1 MLGIFITAAYP
12 SLELSLEALKILHQE
27 KVSLIELGIPF
38 SDPLADGPVIQ
49 NASFQ
54 ALKNGINI
62 DGIFDLIERAR
73 LELGLPL
80 SRALNPEIVESNKPV
95 EFSSPRTAFRES
107 YGLDNLILFT
117 YYNPVFVYGLEK
129 LAKRATE
136 LGIKGLLIP
145 DLPVDEAEDLAA
157 KLKSYGLSLTLLA
170 AITSTEERIK
180 RIAELSEPFIYLVSR
195 VGITGSDNDV
205 KKWQA
210 DDMQKANDS
219 LLQRALIEKIE
230 LIKKYAPNK
239 PIGLGFGIDSPE
251 KVSETL
257 NAGVELAIVGTKAIR
272 VLEEDKSSELSSF
285 RAFIRTLNSVKSFA

>member
-12 SLELSLEALKILHQE
+12 SLESSVKALKVLHEE

-62 DGIFDLIERAR
+62 DGIFSLIEQARA
-73 LELGLPL
+73 ELNLSLVSSSFGL
-80 SRALNPEIVESNKPV
+80 N
-95 EFSSPRTAFRES
+95 
-107 YGLDNLILFT
+107 NLILFT
-117 YYNPVFVYGLEK
+117 YYNPVFVYGLDK
-129 LAKRATE
+129 LAKKAAS
-136 LGIKGLLIP
+136 LGVKGLLIP
-145 DLPVDEAEDLAA
+145 DLPVDEAESVSAT
-157 KLKSYGLSLTLLA
+157 LKSYGLTLTLLA

-195 VGITGSDNDV
+195 VGITGSNTDV
-205 KKWQA
+205 QKWQA
-210 DDMQKANDS
+210 NNNQGADNN
-219 LLQRALIEKIE
+219 LLQEALLEKIAF
-230 LIKKYAPNK
+230 LRKYAPDK

-257 NAGVELAIVGTKAIR
+257 KAGVDLAIVGTKAIR
-272 VLEEDKSSELSSF
+272 VLEEDKSLDLSSF
-285 RAFIRTLNSVKSFA
+285 RDFIKALNQ